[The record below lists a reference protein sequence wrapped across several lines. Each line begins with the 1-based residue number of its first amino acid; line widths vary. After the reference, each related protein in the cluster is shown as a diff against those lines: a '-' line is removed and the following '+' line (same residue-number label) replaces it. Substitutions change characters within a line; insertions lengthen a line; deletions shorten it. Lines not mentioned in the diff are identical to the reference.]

1 MKNQKTE
8 FPYFLDKLPKNAQ
21 NLFHDD
27 PKQFRILYGVK
38 LGNVVKQD
46 LIKMAEFV
54 TPVHEVVHFSSW
66 YDSWIEK
73 FFWYN
78 IASEYQQD
86 AMKLFKIYCPR
97 GTTRISF
104 VNNALKLEATDK
116 DFFNLLRAA
125 YYYTNYT
132 NKNMWTMPHIQTLHK
147 TGHDI
152 CPEIAYKD
160 FIDIKYN
167 YKTKKTIL
175 KMHQTK
181 KEIGK
186 TLQQGCEKIAGGL
199 MNNEI
204 ARITNINEQIKA
216 AKATLAKYG
225 TELVKGY

>member
-1 MKNQKTE
+1 
-8 FPYFLDKLPKNAQ
+8 
-21 NLFHDD
+21 
-27 PKQFRILYGVK
+27 
-38 LGNVVKQD
+38 
-46 LIKMAEFV
+46 
-54 TPVHEVVHFSSW
+54 
-66 YDSWIEK
+66 
-73 FFWYN
+73 
-78 IASEYQQD
+78 
-86 AMKLFKIYCPR
+86 
-97 GTTRISF
+97 
-104 VNNALKLEATDK
+104 
-116 DFFNLLRAA
+116 
-125 YYYTNYT
+125 
-132 NKNMWTMPHIQTLHK
+132 MPHIQTLHK

-152 CPEIAYKD
+152 YPEIACND
-160 FIDIKYN
+160 FIDIKDN